1 VRTNAD
7 IEHALEEALRTLEPR
22 AARQPIASTRV
33 PPRKRVASPGLC
45 ATTNAPNGLIA
56 RFDPANRDRA
66 HLSRSTPTPSTV
78 PVKLISAMRHAV
90 FPGGARVR
98 PQLCLAVVAACS
110 GDPALPAAT
119 STAAAIELM
128 HCASLVHDDLPCF
141 DNADLRRGIPSVHKR
156 YGEPLAVLA
165 GDALIVLS
173 MQTMAR
179 GLFASLEPQT
189 SSLSVQDAFA
199 VMETVNAAVGMP
211 AGIIAGQAWESETE
225 IDLRA
230 YHQAKTGALFVAATC
245 AGALLVGDRDP
256 CWYQVGA
263 RLGEAYQIAD
273 DIRDHVLSDQELGKP
288 GGQDALHERP
298 SAVLTLGLDGAE
310 DQLRDLIDDAA
321 DAVPTC
327 QGADN
332 LRVLIQ
338 AQVRRLVPNQ
348 LTKRGA
354 VGG

>member
-1 VRTNAD
+1 VRNHAD
-7 IEHALEEALRTLEPR
+7 IEQALEQALRTVEPR
-22 AARQPIASTRV
+22 GALAAF
-33 PPRKRVASPGLC
+33 
-45 ATTNAPNGLIA
+45 APAVRTQAKSESIQSGPQSGVTA
-56 RFDPANRDRA
+56 GA
-66 HLSRSTPTPSTV
+66 STV
-78 PVKLISAMRHAV
+78 PVKLISAMRHGV

-110 GDPALPAAT
+110 GDPAAPAAT
-119 STAAAIELM
+119 ATAAAIELM

-156 YGEPLAVLA
+156 YGQPLAVLA
-165 GDALIVLS
+165 GDALIVLAG
-173 MQTMAR
+173 QTLAR
-179 GLFASLEPQT
+179 GLFTGLETQDAKPTDIEHPNAKAPALSLK
-189 SSLSVQDAFA
+189 DAFA
-199 VMETVNAAVGMP
+199 VIETVNAAVGMP
-211 AGIIAGQAWESETE
+211 AGIIAGQAWESESE

-245 AGALLVGDRDP
+245 SGALLVGDRDP
-256 CWYQVGA
+256 CWRHVGE

-273 DIRDHVLSDQELGKP
+273 DIRDHMLSDQELGKP

-310 DQLRDLIDDAA
+310 EQLRDLIDDAA
-321 DAVPTC
+321 DAVPAC

-332 LRVLIQ
+332 LRGLIQ
-338 AQVRRLVPNQ
+338 AQVRRLVPSQ
-348 LTKRGA
+348 LLKRGA